1 MRKIE
6 VKEGD
11 RYGRLTVI
19 KEVESIPWK
28 RGRRRM
34 VLCKCDCGT
43 EKVFGL
49 SNIRRGTTTSC
60 GCYYKEVA
68 IKLRGKYGEFVN
80 TKLYGVWK
88 TMKQRC
94 YDSNKQHYECYGGR
108 GIVVCDEWKTD
119 FLAFYNW
126 ALNNGYKEGLTID
139 RINNDGNYE
148 PSNCRWVSQKEQ
160 SKNRRTNVYLTFNG
174 ETHTISDWSE
184 LLGVNPQTLQ
194 NRKYLGW
201 TDEQILTTPIR
212 GKNLLEQGLIKKGGQ
227 DEIAK

>member
-28 RGRRRM
+28 RGRRRT

-60 GCYYKEVA
+60 GCYYKEIA
-68 IKLRGKYGEFVN
+68 IKLRGKYGELVN

-108 GIVVCDEWKTD
+108 GIVVCDEWKDD
-119 FLAFYNW
+119 FLEFYNW
-126 ALNNGYKEGLTID
+126 AMVNGYKEGLSID
-139 RINNDGNYE
+139 RIDVNGNYE
-148 PSNCRWVSQKEQ
+148 PVNCRWVNHIEQ
-160 SKNRRTNVYLTFNG
+160 CNNRRDNTRLTLGN
-174 ETHTISDWSE
+174 ETHTISEWSKK
-184 LLGVNPQTLQ
+184 LGIKPNTLQ
-194 NRKYLGW
+194 NRKSSGW
-201 TDEQILTTPIR
+201 SDEDVLTKPVR
-212 GKNLLEQGLIKKGGQ
+212 RKNK
-227 DEIAK
+227 D